1 MRLGIKEKLEQVMK
15 ETKTLITCVGR
26 NDELTRSDASLQ
38 LLGTGL
44 EIEGPEANVR
54 DAKVRSLVMLD
65 MTVLH
70 HDVFEL
76 SILIF
81 KLLQAG
87 LHCASLRVDS
97 NILPLI
103 LGIQRKSLRNLVQ
116 ISGTNIYISSAKKRL
131 PNEPTQNQVTMYI
144 TGKKR
149 NVISILPKIE
159 ASITQKVSFVHKLA
173 DFRLIGALIAIVL
186 KTSPSGL
193 PALKA

>member
-65 MTVLH
+65 MTVRYHTVL
-70 HDVFEL
+70 EL
-76 SILIF
+76 SILIHVQQ
-81 KLLQAG
+81 QAG
-87 LHCASLRVDS
+87 LHCATLRVHS

-116 ISGTNIYISSAKKRL
+116 ISGTNIYISGAKKRL
-131 PNEPTQNQVTMYI
+131 PNEPTQHQVTMYI

-159 ASITQKVSFVHKLA
+159 ASITQKVSLVHMFVRT
-173 DFRLIGALIAIVL
+173 FSLISAL
-186 KTSPSGL
+186 SDRS
-193 PALKA
+193 